1 MADLALQQNQEPE
14 SNPNRIIY
22 VDLDGVLAD
31 FSGHFQK
38 ISNLNINAISDD
50 ELWKIIGGYDK
61 AKFFSELPWLSGGRE
76 LWNFITQNFLQV
88 KILSAL
94 GKSDLQDKQT
104 SAGKRMWLNRN
115 LPNLREDDIILVQ
128 NKHKKR
134 HYAKPGDIMID
145 DNDIVIQEWVKKG
158 GIGILHKTANET
170 IGKLRQYV

>member
-31 FSGHFQK
+31 FEGHFQK
-38 ISNLNINAISDD
+38 ISNLNADSVSDD
-50 ELWKIIGGYDK
+50 ELWKIIGGYGK
-61 AKFFSELPWLSGGRE
+61 AKFFSELPWMPGGRE
-76 LWNFITQNFLQV
+76 LWSFATQNFLQV

-104 SAGKRMWLNRN
+104 TEGKRMWLNKN
-115 LPNLREDDIILVQ
+115 IPSLREDDIILVQ
-128 NKHKKR
+128 NKHKKKQ
-134 HYAKPGDIMID
+134 YARGGSIIID
-145 DNDIVIQEWVKKG
+145 DTEVVIQEWTRKG
-158 GIGILHKTANET
+158 GIGILHKTATET